1 MPKRK
6 RDVIDLTESL
16 TDLPDN
22 LLAEILKLLPLR
34 EQARMGLVSKNLN
47 HLSSVEFFN
56 VIQHPAVNQLASRMK
71 SRLRRPYLENAMF
84 LPHLDREKLAW
95 RREAP
100 LLQYKRNVEAFQGN
114 PDYRWQDDAEFTR
127 MRDQMGRRLRNVRV
141 AQRNRYDDVPTG
153 KFFTEQNNANKGGL
167 YNSSVL

>member
-6 RDVIDLTESL
+6 KDVIDLTESL

-84 LPHLDREKLAW
+84 LPHLDRENSLGDVK
-95 RREAP
+95 P
-100 LLQYKRNVEAFQGN
+100 LCCSTNVTLKRFKVTPTIAGRMMLNSPACAI
-114 PDYRWQDDAEFTR
+114 RWGD
-127 MRDQMGRRLRNVRV
+127 G
-141 AQRNRYDDVPTG
+141 
-153 KFFTEQNNANKGGL
+153 
-167 YNSSVL
+167 